1 MASKKPATITNP
13 SKNDPNEIS
22 EPKRRVTKAEK
33 LIAEIKAKHA
43 QQTPVKQVKPKKEQK
58 EESVAQPVR
67 KNHMEKGSEASKK
80 WYEKMQAAKLAK
92 KKEREKE
99 TQSLQ

>member
-1 MASKKPATITNP
+1 MSSKKREHAQ
-13 SKNDPNEIS
+13 PNEIS
-22 EPKRRVTKAEK
+22 QPKRRVTKAEK

-43 QQTPVKQVKPKKEQK
+43 QQTPVKQVKPKKEPK
-58 EESVAQPVR
+58 EKQAVAQPVR
-67 KNHMEKGSEASKK
+67 KNHMEKGSEASKQ

-99 TQSLQ
+99 AQSLQ

>member
-1 MASKKPATITNP
+1 
-13 SKNDPNEIS
+13 
-22 EPKRRVTKAEK
+22 
-33 LIAEIKAKHA
+33 
-43 QQTPVKQVKPKKEQK
+43 
-58 EESVAQPVR
+58 
-67 KNHMEKGSEASKK
+67 MEKGSEASKK